1 MGVEQDCILSR
12 QGDIT
17 VVYEVHLPEIFTLA
31 DPEYEAFHQAWVKA
45 LKVLP
50 SHSVF
55 HKQDWFIQSQYQPD
69 FTREDTSFLS
79 RCSERFFNERPY
91 LDHHCYVL
99 LTKKPAGRQPATSLF
114 SSLLRRS
121 LVPQQVLSP
130 QLMQDF
136 LDQAG
141 QFQRILEDSG
151 LVRLQKLQ
159 EDKLLSHQHRL
170 GLIEQYCYLAERDN
184 ACLMKD
190 IAFGEGIRIGDQHCQ
205 LYTLGEAED
214 LPALC
219 GSRMNYDKYSTDRTK
234 FSIGFAA
241 SLGQLLPCNHIYNQ
255 YIFLEDARQ
264 TLQQLERKRLRLQSL
279 SAYSRHNTL
288 AREATNDFL
297 NEALKHQRLPV
308 KAHFNLLVWTD
319 NQSEE
324 KI

>member
-1 MGVEQDCILSR
+1 
-12 QGDIT
+12 
-17 VVYEVHLPEIFTLA
+17 
-31 DPEYEAFHQAWVKA
+31 
-45 LKVLP
+45 
-50 SHSVF
+50 
-55 HKQDWFIQSQYQPD
+55 
-69 FTREDTSFLS
+69 
-79 RCSERFFNERPY
+79 
-91 LDHHCYVL
+91 
-99 LTKKPAGRQPATSLF
+99 
-114 SSLLRRS
+114 
-121 LVPQQVLSP
+121 
-130 QLMQDF
+130 
-136 LDQAG
+136 
-141 QFQRILEDSG
+141 
-151 LVRLQKLQ
+151 
-159 EDKLLSHQHRL
+159 
-170 GLIEQYCYLAERDN
+170 
-184 ACLMKD
+184 MKD

-297 NEALKHQRLPV
+297 NEALRHQRLPV